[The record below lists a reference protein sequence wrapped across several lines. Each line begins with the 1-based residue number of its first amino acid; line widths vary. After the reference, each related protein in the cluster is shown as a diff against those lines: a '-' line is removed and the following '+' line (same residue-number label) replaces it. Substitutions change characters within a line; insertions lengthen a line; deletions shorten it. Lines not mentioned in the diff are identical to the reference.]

1 MGDQV
6 GIEAA
11 RMATLV
17 KDVVHAFTHQSLRTN
32 EVLRRTNRLLVEKG
46 QPGFV
51 TLFLAILDP
60 ATGSLRYSSA
70 GHPEPML
77 LKASGEM
84 EPLLS
89 GSLPLGVFAD
99 AAWKSR
105 HAEMGPGDRL
115 LLYTDGVIEARDGA
129 ELFGEARLAELLR
142 LAATPVED
150 VPALILEQVLAFS
163 GGSLGDDVAVLAL
176 SLAEPS

>member
-1 MGDQV
+1 MGLPAWAV
-6 GIEAA
+6 LWVL
-11 RMATLV
+11 TLG
-17 KDVVHAFTHQSLRTN
+17 AFG
-32 EVLRRTNRLLVEKG
+32 VF
-46 QPGFV
+46 GFRAWQ
-51 TLFLAILDP
+51 LIGL
-60 ATGSLRYSSA
+60 
-70 GHPEPML
+70 L